1 MRIKIS
7 NQIDLLMDTI
17 DDDDDDRISLDLA
30 VLV

>member
-30 VLV
+30 ELV